1 MTIVAVAGDV
11 CTTTAVAL
19 TSAWPSER
27 DVILVEADPSGGD
40 LAAWLDMPVAPSL
53 STIVTRALDGAWPDI
68 ERHVRTAA
76 AGIRVVPAPDRAGEA
91 ARAIGESARFV
102 VTTFA
107 TRTSPVVIADTGRL
121 HPAPAAHSFVA
132 AAQVT
137 VLVHR
142 QSVQSSRRLRCG
154 CSVSPSRLTRWRT
167 CRRLWSWPWSEAHRS
182 IWARSGRSCTTRW
195 AARDWSVSRR
205 MISQPPSSVAGP
217 ACRRAASAAFHYC
230 GLLENLRPS
239 SIGCC
244 AQMPNRRGAARDER
258 ARTDTGR
265 R

>member
-27 DVILVEADPSGGD
+27 DVVLVEADPSGGD

-102 VTTFA
+102 VATFA
-107 TRTSPVVIADTGRL
+107 ARSSPVVIADTGRL
-121 HPAPAAHSFVA
+121 HPAPAAHAFVA
-132 AAQVT
+132 AAEVT

-142 QSVQSSRRLRCG
+142 QSVQSARAAAVRLQRLAEQVDTLANLPTALVVAVVGGAPFDLGEIGSFLYDAVGGTRLVGLPTDDLSAAVLGGRAGVTARRL
-154 CSVSPSRLTRWRT
+154 SRLP
-167 CRRLWSWPWSEAHRS
+167 L
-182 IWARSGRSCTTRW
+182 
-195 AARDWSVSRR
+195 
-205 MISQPPSSVAGP
+205 M
-217 ACRRAASAAFHYC
+217 RAAGELATVVDR
-230 GLLENLRPS
+230 LL
-239 SIGCC
+239 
-244 AQMPNRRGAARDER
+244 R
-258 ARTDTGR
+258 ADAETAWSTTG
-265 R
+265 